1 MSTSTPGPYDPEFRT
16 RAIEVVRTRGLP
28 RAQVAR
34 DLGINVD
41 TLRLWVRQAEID
53 AGRREGLATD
63 ERSERTRRRRE
74 NAVLKDEREILK
86 KAARLF
92 AIERAT
98 R

>member
-1 MSTSTPGPYDPEFRT
+1 MSTPASGPYDPEFRT
-16 RAIEVVRTRGLP
+16 RAIELVRTRGLP

-53 AGRREGLATD
+53 AGRREGVTSDDKAEL
-63 ERSERTRRRRE
+63 TRLRRE
-74 NAVLKDEREILK
+74 IAVLKEEREILK
-86 KAARLF
+86 KAARFF
-92 AIERAT
+92 AIESAT